1 MTVSGE
7 KIALFIDGANLYAT
21 AKSLGFDIDYKRLL
35 REFQSRG
42 YLLRAFYY
50 TAVIEDQEYS
60 SIRPL
65 IDWLD
70 YNGYSVV
77 TKATK
82 EFVDQTG
89 RRKVKGNM
97 DIELAVDAMEIAG
110 TIDHMVLFSGDGD
123 FRSLVEAVQRRG
135 VRVTVVSTI
144 STQPPMV
151 ADELRRQA
159 DVFLDIVELQTKI
172 GRDPS
177 ERPAR
182 EGRPPREDRAASH
195 TPQFLQRPRPRRSAP
210 GRMWELTT
218 TTSRTS
224 SGVAYSFGIVGYGWG
239 RRKAWARLP
248 ALPAPCSLSQN
259 LARQRTRLVQRAGA
273 LLWAARCAAAD
284 RRSRARTAGRQPH
297 RPAVHRRLRRRA
309 ALRDARKIR
318 LCARRIST
326 RIRTTGLS

>member
-1 MTVSGE
+1 MEPKTE
-7 KIALFIDGANLYAT
+7 KMALFIDGANLYAT

-89 RRKVKGNM
+89 RRKIKGSM

-110 TIDHMVLFSGDGD
+110 SVDHIVLFSGDGD

-159 DVFLDIVELQTKI
+159 DVFLDIAELQSKV

-177 ERPAR
+177 ERPVR
-182 EGRPPREDRAASH
+182 EPREPRGEPRQHAPQH
-195 TPQFLQRPRPRRSAP
+195 TPQFLQRGTGP
-210 GRMWELTT
+210 
-218 TTSRTS
+218 
-224 SGVAYSFGIVGYGWG
+224 
-239 RRKAWARLP
+239 
-248 ALPAPCSLSQN
+248 
-259 LARQRTRLVQRAGA
+259 QRTPVGA
-273 LLWAARCAAAD
+273 ED
-284 RRSRARTAGRQPH
+284 
-297 RPAVHRRLRRRA
+297 
-309 ALRDARKIR
+309 DFED
-318 LCARRIST
+318 
-326 RIRTTGLS
+326 